1 MSISPELLALLR
13 CPESQQPLRI
23 ASAEIIAKLAATRAA
38 GSLFNKAGE
47 RVCEAFLEGLV
58 REDGKV
64 LYPVR
69 DSIPL
74 LLPGEGIEMP

>member
-13 CPESQQPLRI
+13 CPESKQPLSR
-23 ASAEIIAKLAATRAA
+23 ASAELIAKLAAARAA
-38 GSLFNKAGE
+38 GSLYNRAGE
-47 RVCEAFLEGLV
+47 RVSEAFLEGLV

-74 LLPGEGIEMP
+74 LLPGEGVEVA

>member
-1 MSISPELLALLR
+1 M
-13 CPESQQPLRI
+13 SQQPLRI
-23 ASAEIIAKLAATRAA
+23 ASATLVANLASLRAS

-47 RVCEAFLEGLV
+47 RVSEAFLEGLV

-74 LLPGEGIEMP
+74 LLPGEGIDVA